1 MNIETKRKLV
11 EIFNIEHSSEYNID
25 LELKESGAQVILC
38 KSFTI
43 ILLSRK
49 SEDASILDWAQNTR
63 ESIIAALN
71 TAKQA

>member
-25 LELKESGAQVILC
+25 LELQEYSVQVILY
-38 KSFTI
+38 KSVNI

-63 ESIIAALN
+63 ESIISALN
-71 TAKQA
+71 AAKQD